1 MGDTGSTS
9 FLQTDWHL
17 PVSGPLLVVKRK
29 KEVIAQAALDRFRI
43 TVGRAD
49 ECDIVLEDGRGVSR
63 RHAQL
68 LVLDGEVVIE
78 DLDSRNGIY
87 VNRKPLKRHTVRPG
101 DRIAIGEYRLQVLY
115 EQGDRL
121 DRPESEGQIAQLMQ
135 LWAGAAIVNGI
146 AQCPLCDATDAGDP
160 KPGATLRPE
169 DPACATA
176 EEAEEV
182 IVLTPGSAREPANE
196 FAEEPARELAEESAN
211 EPATRHREL
220 RHRLQRRLIRR
231 RRPLRSPT

>member
-9 FLQTDWHL
+9 ILQTDWHL
-17 PVSGPLLVVKRK
+17 PVSSPLLVVKRK
-29 KEVIAQAALDRFRI
+29 KEVIAQTALDRFRI

-63 RHAQL
+63 RHAHF

-87 VNRKPLKRHTVRPG
+87 VNRKPCKRHTVRPG

-121 DRPESEGQIAQLMQ
+121 DRPESEGQITQLMRR
-135 LWAGAAIVNGI
+135 WAGAAIVGG
-146 AQCPLCDATDAGDP
+146 AGQCPLCDASEAGDR
-160 KPGATLRPE
+160 KPDATLQPDGSGHE
-169 DPACATA
+169 EAD
-176 EEAEEV
+176 EAEEM
-182 IVLTPGSAREPANE
+182 IVLTPGSARDSSERPGT
-196 FAEEPARELAEESAN
+196 PR
-211 EPATRHREL
+211 PGVRR
-220 RHRLQRRLIRR
+220 RLQRRLIRR